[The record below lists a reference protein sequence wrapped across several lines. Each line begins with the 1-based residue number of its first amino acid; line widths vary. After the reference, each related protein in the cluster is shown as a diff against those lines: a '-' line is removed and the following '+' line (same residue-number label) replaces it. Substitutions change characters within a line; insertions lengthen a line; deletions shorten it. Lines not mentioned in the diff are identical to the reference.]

1 MKQKIVSIFKDLYK
15 SKDVPFKITLEQ
27 ALERIKVGK
36 SKDKIESIRNGNKA
50 VKNSLPCILFSGDFS
65 QRNSNSLVEHSGLM
79 VTDFD
84 KYPNESIMLDHLEQL
99 KKTNTL

>member
-36 SKDKIESIRNGNKA
+36 SKDKIEVKGGLLSGKRLSSSEISELNEVNNKLA
-50 VKNSLPCILFSGDFS
+50 A
-65 QRNSNSLVEHSGLM
+65 
-79 VTDFD
+79 
-84 KYPNESIMLDHLEQL
+84 L
-99 KKTNTL
+99 KKALVMAEKI